1 MAQDLTGKLVAI
13 TGAARGIGE
22 QSARVFA
29 ERGAKVAIGDL
40 DLDAAS
46 ATAGRLDGAA
56 SGEVAGFALDVTDPD
71 SFAAFLAAAEKRF
84 GRPVDVLVN
93 NAGIMPT
100 GNFLDE
106 DPDVTRR
113 LVDIN
118 LTAIFTGARLVL
130 PAMLERD
137 SGTIVNVASLYG
149 KVGGAGAATY
159 CGTKHAVVG
168 FSESLRA
175 ELAGTGVDVV
185 IVMPSLVRTDL
196 TAGVSD
202 TRIVPTQTPE
212 QVADALVAGVE
223 RGRTDVFVPWYTGV
237 LNAVGNLLPRVLRDR
252 VVASFGTHEIMTNAD
267 ASSRAA
273 YLKGVLTRSKQP
285 TG

>member
-1 MAQDLTGKLVAI
+1 MAQNLTGKLVAI
-13 TGAARGIGE
+13 TGGARGIGE

-40 DLDAAS
+40 DLDAAT
-46 ATAGRLDGAA
+46 ATAGRLDGAG
-56 SGEVAGFALDVTDPD
+56 SGEVAGFILDVTDPD
-71 SFAAFLAAAEKRF
+71 SFAAFLSAAEKRF

-100 GNFLDE
+100 GDFLDE
-106 DPDVTRR
+106 DTDVTRR
-113 LVDIN
+113 LVEIN
-118 LTAIFTGARLVL
+118 LMAIFTGARLVM
-130 PAMLERD
+130 PGMVERG
-137 SGTIVNVASLYG
+137 SGAIVNVASLYG

-159 CGTKHAVVG
+159 CATKHAVVG

-223 RGRTDVFVPWYTGV
+223 RGQTDVFVPWYTGV

-252 VVASFGTHEIMTNAD
+252 VVAAFGTHEIMTNAH
-267 ASSRAA
+267 APARAA
-273 YLKGVLTRSKQP
+273 YLNGVLPETKQP